1 MTAYRLTINEK
12 QADLIVRALEF
23 YERVGGLGQLE
34 VVTEPWIFRCGAD
47 KLEDAR
53 RALAQAKSY
62 LTGFGHGA
70 SYGIYS
76 PEVPDEH
83 RVAYDL
89 QQVIRHRLAWDRT
102 PLGGMGVWF
111 DEPHQTSQVALA
123 EIEQIGAPAPGRL
136 ARSELKAIRARV
148 TRYGRE
154 QLGQAATDRADL
166 LAELDAM
173 QAERDQLKKTLADV
187 AERMDEKRSRA
198 AVANDR
204 ATMSDYLFRDEEVV
218 QIFDTLNCT

>member
-1 MTAYRLTINEK
+1 MTAYRLAVGEK
-12 QADLIVRALEF
+12 QADLIVRALDF

-53 RALAQAKSY
+53 RALAQAKFH
-62 LTGFGHGA
+62 LTGFGYGA

-111 DEPHQTSQVALA
+111 DRPHQTSQVPLA
-123 EIEQIGAPAPGRL
+123 DIEQIGAPVPSRL
-136 ARSELKAIRARV
+136 APDELRAIRARV
-148 TRYGRE
+148 ARYAHE

-166 LAELDAM
+166 LAELDALR
-173 QAERDQLKKTLADV
+173 AERDQLKKTLADV
-187 AERMDEKRSRA
+187 AERTGETRSRT
-198 AVANDR
+198 AVLNDQ
-204 ATMSDYLFRDEEVV
+204 ADMK
-218 QIFDTLNCT
+218 